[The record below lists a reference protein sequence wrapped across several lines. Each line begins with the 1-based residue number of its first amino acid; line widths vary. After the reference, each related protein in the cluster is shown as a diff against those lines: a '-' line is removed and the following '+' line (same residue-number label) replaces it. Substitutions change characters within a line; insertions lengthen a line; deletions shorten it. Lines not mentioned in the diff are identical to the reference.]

1 MRVPITKQGFEK
13 LRDEL
18 DQLKKVERRKVIQ
31 AIAEAR
37 AHGDLSENAE
47 YHAAKERQSFV
58 EGRIKE
64 LGTKMANAEI
74 INVDQLK
81 SDKVTFGATVV
92 LLEEDGKTK
101 KTYMLVG
108 QDESDLKNGKISVI
122 SPVGKA
128 LIGHKVGDEVTI
140 TTPVKTVSYQILKI
154 SFES

>member
-1 MRVPITKQGFEK
+1 MNTPITRKGYEQ

-18 DQLKKVERRKVIQ
+18 DRLKKVERPKVIQ

-37 AHGDLSENAE
+37 SHGDLSENAE

-64 LGTKMANAEI
+64 LATKMANAEI
-74 INVDQLK
+74 INTDQLK
-81 SDKVTFGATVV
+81 SDKVVFGATVV
-92 LLEEDGKTK
+92 LLDGDGKTK
-101 KTYMLVG
+101 KKYRLVG
-108 QDESDLKNGKISVI
+108 QDESDLKNGKISVT

-140 TTPVKTVSYQILKI
+140 TAPAKTVTYEILEI
-154 SFES
+154 SFE